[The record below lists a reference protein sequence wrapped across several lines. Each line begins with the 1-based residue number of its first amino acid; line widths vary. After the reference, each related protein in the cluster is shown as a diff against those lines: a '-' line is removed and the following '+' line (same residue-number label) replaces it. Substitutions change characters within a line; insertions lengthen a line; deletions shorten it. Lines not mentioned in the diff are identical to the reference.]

1 MLLNPNVNIGEFN
14 NKTFNMIKERVKD
27 SINHAY
33 KDPQRLSL
41 INALKLIGDTP
52 SAHSNIV
59 SLIDLEDI
67 TPNNLYTSYEMIKND
82 YIDIF
87 VVGNSHTEEI
97 TKIVLDHAKFN
108 VIKNHPFILHV
119 YNNLSKENLFVF

>member
-1 MLLNPNVNIGEFN
+1 MLLNPNVNISEFN
-14 NKTFNMIKERVKD
+14 NKTFNMIQERVKD
-27 SINHAY
+27 SIYHAY

-52 SAHSNIV
+52 SAHSNII

-67 TPNNLYTSYEMIKND
+67 TNNLYTSYEKMIKND

-87 VVGNSHTEEI
+87 VVGNLDMEEI
-97 TKIVLDHAKFN
+97 TILVLDHAKFN
-108 VIKNHPFILHV
+108 VIKKSSFH
-119 YNNLSKENLFVF
+119 STCS

>member
-67 TPNNLYTSYEMIKND
+67 NNLYTSYEMIKND

>member
-1 MLLNPNVNIGEFN
+1 MN
-14 NKTFNMIKERVKD
+14 KERVKD

-33 KDPQRLSL
+33 EDPQSLSL

-52 SAHSNIV
+52 SAHSNII

-67 TPNNLYTSYEMIKND
+67 TPNNLYPSYEKMIKND

-87 VVGNSHTEEI
+87 VVGNLDMEEI
-97 TKIVLDHAKFN
+97 TKIVLEHTKFN
-108 VIKNHPFILHV
+108 VIKKSSFHSTCL
-119 YNNLSKENLFVF
+119 

>member
-1 MLLNPNVNIGEFN
+1 MLLNPNVNMGEFY
-14 NKTFNMIKERVKD
+14 NKTFNMIKERVKE

-67 TPNNLYTSYEMIKND
+67 TPKNLIHLMKRRLI
-82 YIDIF
+82 
-87 VVGNSHTEEI
+87 
-97 TKIVLDHAKFN
+97 
-108 VIKNHPFILHV
+108 
-119 YNNLSKENLFVF
+119 